1 MNKKTPSSVSIN
13 EILNIIN
20 EMSSAGGAGGLEG
33 GTISLSSNKKEKN
46 KEVVTHSID
55 DILAKVNELF
65 KEKENE

>member
-1 MNKKTPSSVSIN
+1 M
-13 EILNIIN
+13 IN
-20 EMSSAGGAGGLEG
+20 EMSGAGGAGGLEG